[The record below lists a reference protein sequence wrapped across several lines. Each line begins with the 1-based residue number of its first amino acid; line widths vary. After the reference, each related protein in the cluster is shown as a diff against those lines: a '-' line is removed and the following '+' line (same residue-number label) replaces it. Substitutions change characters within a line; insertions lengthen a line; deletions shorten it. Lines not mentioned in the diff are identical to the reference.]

1 MYANCI
7 REGELAWSQRPDP
20 TPKDRQVLIE
30 VRAAGVNAADVLQ
43 LRGNYP
49 APPGS
54 PDDIP
59 GMELAGVV
67 QAVGSEVRRFS
78 AGDRVMAL
86 VGGGAHA
93 QLAVADEGTVL
104 PMPDQ
109 LEFTAAAGFPEVFTT
124 AWDAMFDQGGLKP
137 GERVLVTGAAGGVG
151 TAAIQLA
158 AAAGASVVASCRN
171 QDLLADL
178 IAMGAEEAHLPDAAL
193 ERGPF
198 DLVLELVGGDG
209 VGAALARLSTR
220 GRISVIGLGAG
231 RSTQLDLSLL
241 MGKRARIFGSTLR
254 ARPAAEKEMVMAGV
268 QRHVVPLL
276 GAGRLRVPVA
286 ATYPLHQAGDAY
298 RRLSAGGKLGKIILI
313 A

>member
-7 REGELAWSQRPDP
+7 RDGELAWSQRPDP

>member
-286 ATYPLHQAGDAY
+286 ATYPLHQAGDAS

>member
-7 REGELAWSQRPDP
+7 RDGELAWSQRPDP

-286 ATYPLHQAGDAY
+286 ATYPLHQAEDAY

>member
-7 REGELAWSQRPDP
+7 AAGQLTWSERPDP
-20 TPKDRQVLIE
+20 VPNVKQVLIE

-43 LRGNYP
+43 VRGNYP

-67 QAVGSEVRRFS
+67 KAVGSEVRRFNV
-78 AGDRVMAL
+78 GDRVMAL

-93 QLAVADEGTVL
+93 ELVVADEGTVL
-104 PMPDQ
+104 EMPRGLDFI
-109 LEFTAAAGFPEVFTT
+109 EAAGFPEVFTT
-124 AWDAMFDQGGLKP
+124 AWDAMFDQGGLRP

-151 TAAIQLA
+151 TAAVQLA
-158 AAAGASVVASCRN
+158 AAAGASVVASCRSE
-171 QDLLADL
+171 DRLADL
-178 IAMGAEEAHLPDAAL
+178 IALGAEEAHLPEAAL

-198 DLVLELVGGDG
+198 DLILELVGGDG
-209 VGAALARLSTR
+209 VAAGLAHLDIR

-241 MGKRARIFGSTLR
+241 MARRARIFGSTLR
-254 ARPAAEKEMVMAGV
+254 ARPLAEKEMVMAGV
-268 QRHVVPLL
+268 RRHVVPLL
-276 GAGRLRVPVA
+276 AAGRLRVPVA
-286 ATYPLHQAGDAY
+286 ATYPLELARDAY
-298 RRLSAGGKLGKIILI
+298 QHLSDGGKFGKIILTS
-313 A
+313 